1 MTNSKINYTILSNN
15 INKSLLSNLK
25 DYSIINDIP
34 YDKLKN
40 KLENYLSKIVV
51 FNETFYFYTNQER
64 KNILTL
70 LKKQNINFI
79 NITSNVEETLFGDYI
94 YVLNDKELIMEGPT
108 KKVLQ
113 EEKILKHMGFGLP
126 FVVDLSIQL
135 KCYGILDKIYYD
147 MGSLVKDLWT

>member
-64 KNILTL
+64 KKILTL

-94 YVLNDKELIMEGPT
+94 YVLND
-108 KKVLQ
+108 
-113 EEKILKHMGFGLP
+113 
-126 FVVDLSIQL
+126 
-135 KCYGILDKIYYD
+135 
-147 MGSLVKDLWT
+147 